1 MNGVVSQRIAI
12 VIVLW
17 NSDEFEN
24 ARGTPAST
32 SSTHLVAGKLGEEV
46 GIVGQRL
53 DLEPGTV
60 GVDSQKLRA
69 VGGEGDLLHAVGL
82 DQPEEVAVANG
93 ARGTAAALDD
103 GEVVGGS
110 SGGGGGNDGR
120 FEGRGGGHV
129 HVHGHE
135 ATAAATAGAAIGV
148 EARGRLEG
156 DGITEEVSGGQNE
169 DGGCGELHCY

>member
-69 VGGEGDLLHAVGL
+69 VGGEGDLLHAIAI
-82 DQPEEVAVANG
+82 DQLEEVAVADGDGG
-93 ARGTAAALDD
+93 AAGGRLEFRDGALLDD
-103 GEVVGGS
+103 G
-110 SGGGGGNDGR
+110 GGGHVEQGR
-120 FEGRGGGHV
+120 REGAGSGPSSMGRGGGREGLHPGEEQEQGTTNL
-129 HVHGHE
+129 HG
-135 ATAAATAGAAIGV
+135 
-148 EARGRLEG
+148 
-156 DGITEEVSGGQNE
+156 S
-169 DGGCGELHCY
+169 